1 MQNVNMIFICFCNFN
16 FNKKKKT
23 IGNQKNVV
31 NFLKLVLRV
40 PKTVLRNQKNLIF
53 KNHLK
58 HLKQKCFSVLR
69 QKQSCSHGVE
79 NGCTNLQLFS
89 FKPLKPFCLSS
100 EQGLINRSNK
110 KTFISQQ
117 TYLHIQVT
125 DILKFYEVLFGTY
138 CKGLLCL

>member
-1 MQNVNMIFICFCNFN
+1 M
-16 FNKKKKT
+16 
-23 IGNQKNVV
+23 V
-31 NFLKLVLRV
+31 NFLKLVFRV

-58 HLKQKCFSVLR
+58 HLKQKRFSVLR

-79 NGCTNLQLFS
+79 NGCKNLQLFS
-89 FKPLKPFCLSS
+89 FKPLKPLCLSS
-100 EQGLINRSNK
+100 EQGFISRSNK